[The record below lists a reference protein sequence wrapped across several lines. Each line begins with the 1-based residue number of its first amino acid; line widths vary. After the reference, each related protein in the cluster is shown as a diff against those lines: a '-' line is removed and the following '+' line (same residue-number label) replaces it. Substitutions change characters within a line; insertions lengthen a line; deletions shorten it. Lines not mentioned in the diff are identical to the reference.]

1 MKGVACPLRTYL
13 SIFWFLKV
21 ILFLC
26 ICDLN
31 VLLDVFTENSLG
43 VFFIKLKWFYLNVIS
58 YCFLKISC
66 SATFLLSGICLVQID
81 DIELVLIG
89 DT

>member
-13 SIFWFLKV
+13 SMFLFLKA

-31 VLLDVFTENSLG
+31 VLLDGFTENSLC
-43 VFFIKLKWFYLNVIS
+43 VFLIKLK
-58 YCFLKISC
+58 
-66 SATFLLSGICLVQID
+66 
-81 DIELVLIG
+81 
-89 DT
+89 

>member
-13 SIFWFLKV
+13 SMFLVLKV
-21 ILFLC
+21 MIFLC

-31 VLLDVFTENSLG
+31 VLFDGFTENSLC
-43 VFFIKLKWFYLNVIS
+43 VFFIKLKLFYLNVIS

-66 SATFLLSGICLVQID
+66 CAIFPLSRICLVLVGG
-81 DIELVLIG
+81 IEY
-89 DT
+89 T